1 MQGKNDIK
9 IGFLKTE
16 EIILGKD
23 EQMEHLF
30 IVSGG
35 VQSKSNLLLTDIF
48 KQKLTTNQGI
58 IFFQGVKTPLKEAF
72 ISKVKTSNRKDDV
85 YVIDETAPFDD
96 KDKLCELVVQLIFQS
111 RIVYVNLDGRNKQ
124 TFTRAFMQAL
134 RDAIERLRKIGG
146 SSQYNQ
152 CNLITTGVEEIQ
164 SSTWY
169 HIINFA
175 RIANIAVINTL
186 TDFAILQQL
195 KSDLNPMYNIVDHL
209 WGASMTQILFDQNS
223 HDQNIEL
230 SRITGIRVFTL
241 AKDELHKSKAGGSNN
256 NVALSKLENRQYIM
270 LYQGGATAVKF

>member
-1 MQGKNDIK
+1 M
-9 IGFLKTE
+9 LS
-16 EIILGKD
+16 KD

-35 VQSKSNLLLTDIF
+35 AQSKSNLLLTDIF

-58 IFFQGVKTPLKEAF
+58 IFFQGVKTPLKEVF
-72 ISKVKTSNRKDDV
+72 MDKVETSNRKDDV
-85 YVIDETAPFDD
+85 YIIDETAPFDD
-96 KDKLCELVVQLIFQS
+96 QNKLCELVVQLIFQS
-111 RIVYVNLDGRNKQ
+111 RIVYVNLDGRSKQ
-124 TFTRAFMQAL
+124 AFTRAFMQAL
-134 RDAIERLRKIGG
+134 SDAIEKLRKSGG

-164 SSTWY
+164 SSTWC

-186 TDFAILQQL
+186 TDFATLQQL
-195 KSDLNPMYNIVDHL
+195 KSDINPMYNIVDHL

-241 AKDELHKSKAGGSNN
+241 ARDELHKSKAGGSNN
-256 NVALSKLENRQYIM
+256 NVALSKLESRQYIM
-270 LYQGGATAVKF
+270 LYQGSATAVKF

>member
-35 VQSKSNLLLTDIF
+35 VQSKSNLFLVDIF

-72 ISKVKTSNRKDDV
+72 MDKVKTSNRKDDV
-85 YVIDETAPFDD
+85 YIIDETAPFDD
-96 KDKLCELVVQLIFQS
+96 QNKLCNLVAQLIFQS

-124 TFTRAFMQAL
+124 VFTRAFMQAL
-134 RDAIERLRKIGG
+134 SDAIEKLRKNGG

-186 TDFAILQQL
+186 TDFATLQQL
-195 KSDLNPMYNIVDHL
+195 KSDLNPMCNIVDHL
-209 WGASMTQILFDQNS
+209 WEASVRQILFNQNS
-223 HDQNIEL
+223 RDENIEL

-241 AKDELHKSKAGGSNN
+241 AKDELHKSKAGGSNS
-256 NVALSKLENRQYIM
+256 NVALSKLESRQYIM
-270 LYQGGATAVKF
+270 LYQGSATAVKF

>member
-1 MQGKNDIK
+1 MQEKNDIK

-35 VQSKSNLLLTDIF
+35 VQSKSNLFLVDIF
-48 KQKLTTNQGI
+48 KQKLTTNQGV

-72 ISKVKTSNRKDDV
+72 MDKVKTSNRKDDV
-85 YVIDETAPFDD
+85 YIIDETAPFDD
-96 KDKLCELVVQLIFQS
+96 QNKLCDLVAQLIFQS

-124 TFTRAFMQAL
+124 VFTRAFMQAL
-134 RDAIERLRKIGG
+134 SDAIEKLRKNGG

-186 TDFAILQQL
+186 TDFATLQQL

-209 WGASMTQILFDQNS
+209 WEASVRQILFNQNS
-223 HDQNIEL
+223 RDENIEL

-241 AKDELHKSKAGGSNN
+241 AKDELHKSKAGGSNS
-256 NVALSKLENRQYIM
+256 NVALSKLESRQYIM
-270 LYQGGATAVKF
+270 LYQGSATAVKF

>member
-35 VQSKSNLLLTDIF
+35 VQSKSNLFLVDIF

-72 ISKVKTSNRKDDV
+72 MDKVKTSNRKDDV
-85 YVIDETAPFDD
+85 YIIDETAPFDD
-96 KDKLCELVVQLIFQS
+96 QNKLCNLVAQLIFQS

-124 TFTRAFMQAL
+124 VFTRAFMQAL
-134 RDAIERLRKIGG
+134 SDAIEKLRKNGG

-186 TDFAILQQL
+186 TDFATLQQL

-209 WGASMTQILFDQNS
+209 WEASVRQILFNQNS
-223 HDQNIEL
+223 RDENIEL

-241 AKDELHKSKAGGSNN
+241 AKDELHKSKAGGSNS
-256 NVALSKLENRQYIM
+256 NVALSKLESRQYIM
-270 LYQGGATAVKF
+270 LYQGSATAVKF

>member
-1 MQGKNDIK
+1 MQEKNDIK

-35 VQSKSNLLLTDIF
+35 VQSKSNLFLVDIF

-72 ISKVKTSNRKDDV
+72 MDKVKTSNRKDDV
-85 YVIDETAPFDD
+85 YIIDETAPFDD
-96 KDKLCELVVQLIFQS
+96 QNKLCDLVAQLIFQS

-124 TFTRAFMQAL
+124 VFTRAFMQAL
-134 RDAIERLRKIGG
+134 SDAIEKLRKNGG

-186 TDFAILQQL
+186 TDFATLQQL

-209 WGASMTQILFDQNS
+209 WEASVRQILFNQNS
-223 HDQNIEL
+223 RDENIEL

-241 AKDELHKSKAGGSNN
+241 AKDELHKSKAGGSNS
-256 NVALSKLENRQYIM
+256 NVALSKLESRQYIM
-270 LYQGGATAVKF
+270 LYQGSATAVKF

>member
-1 MQGKNDIK
+1 MQEKNDIK

-35 VQSKSNLLLTDIF
+35 VQSKSNLFLVDIF

-72 ISKVKTSNRKDDV
+72 MDKVKTSNRKDDV
-85 YVIDETAPFDD
+85 YIINETAPFDD
-96 KDKLCELVVQLIFQS
+96 QNKLCDLVAQLIFQS

-124 TFTRAFMQAL
+124 VFTRAFMQAL
-134 RDAIERLRKIGG
+134 SDAIEKLRKNGG

-186 TDFAILQQL
+186 TDFATLQQL

-209 WGASMTQILFDQNS
+209 WEASVRQILFNQKSRDE
-223 HDQNIEL
+223 NIEL

-241 AKDELHKSKAGGSNN
+241 AKDELHKSKAGGSNS
-256 NVALSKLENRQYIM
+256 NVALSKLESRQYIM
-270 LYQGGATAVKF
+270 LYQGSATAVKF

>member
-9 IGFLKTE
+9 IGFTKTE

-35 VQSKSNLLLTDIF
+35 VQSKSNLFLVDIF

-58 IFFQGVKTPLKEAF
+58 IFFQGVKTPLKESF
-72 ISKVKTSNRKDDV
+72 MDKVKTSNRKDDV
-85 YVIDETAPFDD
+85 YIIDETAPFDD
-96 KDKLCELVVQLIFQS
+96 QNKLCNLVAQLIFQS

-124 TFTRAFMQAL
+124 VFTRAFMQAL
-134 RDAIERLRKIGG
+134 SDAIEKLRKNGG

-175 RIANIAVINTL
+175 RIANIAVINAL
-186 TDFAILQQL
+186 TDFATLQQL

-209 WGASMTQILFDQNS
+209 WEASVRQILFNQKSRDE
-223 HDQNIEL
+223 NIEL

-241 AKDELHKSKAGGSNN
+241 AKDELHKSKAGGSNS
-256 NVALSKLENRQYIM
+256 NVALSKLESRQYIM
-270 LYQGGATAVKF
+270 LYQGSATAVKF

>member
-16 EIILGKD
+16 EIILGKE

-35 VQSKSNLLLTDIF
+35 VQSKSNLFLVDIF

-72 ISKVKTSNRKDDV
+72 MDKVKTSNRKDDV
-85 YVIDETAPFDD
+85 YIIDETAPFDD
-96 KDKLCELVVQLIFQS
+96 QNKLCDLVAQLIFQS

-124 TFTRAFMQAL
+124 VFTRAFMQAL
-134 RDAIERLRKIGG
+134 SDAIEKLRKNGG

-186 TDFAILQQL
+186 TDFATLQQL

-209 WGASMTQILFDQNS
+209 WEASVTQILFNQNS
-223 HDQNIEL
+223 RDENIEL

-241 AKDELHKSKAGGSNN
+241 VRDELYKSKAGGSNS
-256 NVALSKLENRQYIM
+256 NVALSKLESRQYIM